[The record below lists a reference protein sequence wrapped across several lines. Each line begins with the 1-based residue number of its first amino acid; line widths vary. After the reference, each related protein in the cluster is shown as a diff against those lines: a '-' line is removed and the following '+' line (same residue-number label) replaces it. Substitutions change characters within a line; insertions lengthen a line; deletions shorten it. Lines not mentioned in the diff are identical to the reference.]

1 MIFSKEYHNFN
12 DEKEQKQEIQK
23 TAVECC
29 GIISGNNLLINLM
42 DGFVDFVVTITQ
54 SYIVFI

>member
-12 DEKEQKQEIQK
+12 DKKEQKTGNSK

-29 GIISGNNLLINLM
+29 GIISGNNLLIILM